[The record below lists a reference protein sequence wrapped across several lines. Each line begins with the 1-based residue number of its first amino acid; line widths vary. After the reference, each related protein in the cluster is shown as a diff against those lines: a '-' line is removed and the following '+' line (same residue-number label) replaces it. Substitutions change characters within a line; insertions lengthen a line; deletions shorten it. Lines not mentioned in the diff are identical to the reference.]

1 MSTSA
6 LSPRLDTLL
15 NTFVGALQ
23 GTLSVL
29 LILLAGYFTA
39 RRGHLD
45 HPTVRR
51 LSKLCTTLFLPCL
64 IVEQTGPQLTA
75 ARLRA
80 VWIVPLWGLASTLL
94 AHAVGWAGRRALPPG
109 RLPHWTVAASGRPNS
124 NALPLLLLQSLEG
137 AGVLDALARPG
148 EAPRA
153 ALGRAKS
160 LVLLN
165 AIVQQTFTF
174 QVTPGIMAR
183 DGRQAQDD
191 EEEEE
196 EEEEESRD
204 ALRPGPGRLT
214 AVVQDQERVGLLD
227 DHDCDSYDSEQRR
240 AGAGYRHA
248 LDDIVDRPDV
258 HWPERLRPLER
269 PLKKVWSSTSP
280 PLIGAVV
287 ALIIG
292 IIPPLNRQILSKDGA
307 FYTSVTQAVANLG
320 ELFVVLQT
328 FTVGAELAIVPS
340 TKPGALATAWVLL
353 VRFLVMPAVAL
364 LFVFLT
370 AGRGFYVDD
379 RLVWFLLVLIPAGP
393 SAMLLVSVAELVD
406 ASQGAVAGYLTIAYM
421 VSPLMAV
428 VCALGLEVVS
438 IAARRV
444 PGV

>member
-1 MSTSA
+1 MGTSTF
-6 LSPRLDTLL
+6 SPGAATLL
-15 NTFVGALQ
+15 NTFIGAFQ

-29 LILLAGYFTA
+29 LTLLAGYLMA
-39 RRGHLD
+39 RRGYLD
-45 HPTVRR
+45 HSTVRN

-64 IVEQTGPQLTA
+64 IVEQMGPQLTA

-94 AHAVGWAGRRALPPG
+94 AHAVGWAGRRALPG

-124 NALPLLLLQSLEG
+124 NALPLLLLQSLEST
-137 AGVLDALARPG
+137 GVLDTLAQPG
-148 EAPRA
+148 EPVRA

-165 AIVQQTFTF
+165 VIVQQTFTF
-174 QVTPGIMAR
+174 QVTPGIMAQ
-183 DGRQAQDD
+183 DEHQAKDDD
-191 EEEEE
+191 EE
-196 EEEEESRD
+196 RQD
-204 ALRPGPGRLT
+204 RLRPGPGRLT

-227 DHDCDSYDSEQRR
+227 DHDGDSYDSEQRR

-248 LDDIVDRPDV
+248 LDDIADQPDV
-258 HWPERLRPLER
+258 HWPERLRPLKE
-269 PLKKVWSSTSP
+269 PLEKVWSSMSP
-280 PLIGAVV
+280 PLIGAIL
-287 ALIIG
+287 ALVIG

-307 FYTSVTQAVANLG
+307 LYTSITQAVANLG

-340 TKPGALATAWVLL
+340 TKPGGLATAWVLF

-406 ASQGAVAGYLTIAYM
+406 VSQGAIAGYLTIAYM

-428 VCALGLEVVS
+428 VCSLGLEVVS
-438 IAARRV
+438 IAAQRV
-444 PGV
+444 PGI